1 MKKLKNWKSVKLKS
15 HSSGHIIL
23 LDEVTLRTLS
33 GNELIIGN
41 RLIAHKVKKEW
52 SKVKKEINYT
62 DMPYTKT
69 CFLTAD
75 RSERESLKLK
85 DKLVGYGMSDL
96 LCYRA
101 DKGSDLVKTQSKSWD
116 PLVDWLQNQLDI
128 TLLISHS
135 LAPIEQS
142 RDLEKGLSKL
152 LLPIEPLSL
161 TAMNELVTLSNSLII
176 GLALLK
182 GKISPE
188 KAWKIMRIEEEWQRN
203 IWGTLAEQKA
213 EDKIKWSLF
222 MHACGILKLDKRQ

>member
-1 MKKLKNWKSVKLKS
+1 MKKIKNWKSVKLKS
-15 HSSGHIIL
+15 HPSGYIIL

-33 GNELIIGN
+33 GNVLIIGN
-41 RLIAHKVKKEW
+41 RSIAHKVKKEW
-52 SKVKKEINYT
+52 SEVKKEINYT
-62 DMPYTKT
+62 HMPYTKA
-69 CFLTAD
+69 CFLSAD

-85 DKLVGYGMSDL
+85 DKLVCYGMSDL

-101 DKGSDLVKTQSKSWD
+101 DKGSDLVEIQSKSWD
-116 PLVDWLQNQLDI
+116 PLVDWLQNQLNT

-135 LAPIEQS
+135 LVPVEQS
-142 RDLEKGLSKL
+142 SDLEKGLSKL

-188 KAWKIMRIEEEWQRN
+188 KAWKIMRIEEEWQRT

-213 EDKIKWSLF
+213 EDKIKRSLF
-222 MHACGILKLDKRQ
+222 MHACEILQMVQKV

>member
-1 MKKLKNWKSVKLKS
+1 M
-15 HSSGHIIL
+15 
-23 LDEVTLRTLS
+23 
-33 GNELIIGN
+33 
-41 RLIAHKVKKEW
+41 
-52 SKVKKEINYT
+52 KKEINYT
-62 DMPYTKT
+62 DMPYTKA
-69 CFLTAD
+69 CFLSAD

-101 DKGSDLVKTQSKSWD
+101 DKGSDLVKIQSKSWD
-116 PLVDWLQNQLDI
+116 PLVDWLQNQLNI

-152 LLPIEPLSL
+152 LLPIEPLAL

-182 GKISPE
+182 GKILPE
-188 KAWKIMRIEEEWQRN
+188 KAWKIMRIEEEWQRS

-222 MHACGILKLDKRQ
+222 MHACEILKLVKRQ